1 MSKLNPTSA
10 KESATNKENATTAS
24 GSMHGSSMAVSGEE
38 ASSNAAVVSHQ
49 GNTNGVNAP
58 TIVGGYSI
66 GGTGVS
72 SNQIIIHVCD
82 ENKKRT

>member
-38 ASSNAAVVSHQ
+38 ATSNAVVSHQ
-49 GNTNGVNAP
+49 GNANGVNAP

-72 SNQIIIHVCD
+72 SN
-82 ENKKRT
+82 